1 MLMTSS
7 LREEEYSTS
16 RRLFIDFSLVV
27 SHCVIMAWITPFSSA
42 LPDTPLISGHAYSS
56 PLFTYP
62 SYIYIKK

>member
-16 RRLFIDFSLVV
+16 RRLFIDFSLV